1 MAYGKQRVS
10 CVNFKVGFRTDS
22 ALKSLFMCHGTNEE
36 ISSRFVE
43 KRSIVFFWKLKDVEQ
58 QLIIRRL
65 LLGSV
70 GVWYSAQNDRKRLKN

>member
-43 KRSIVFFWKLKDVEQ
+43 KRSIVFF
-58 QLIIRRL
+58 
-65 LLGSV
+65 G
-70 GVWYSAQNDRKRLKN
+70 N